1 MSVFSFHFIFT
12 FARFGVLELYSAEGL
27 TQGKFLPD
35 KILICQSSKFTHFT
49 AACLELWQ
57 CSAHC
62 LLGFMPLN
70 ILAHFMHRGGKL
82 TAAKTKGKIKEY
94 KGPKI

>member
-70 ILAHFMHRGGKL
+70 ILAHFIGEANLRG
-82 TAAKTKGKIKEY
+82 
-94 KGPKI
+94 